1 MVQTPKGV
9 VSEKFGKEGK
19 EESENETKRSAEIL
33 EKVGKKGQKRVRYLG
48 DDTVKEEQSEIE
60 SEDIEGSTEEIPEN
74 MEVNYERRATGKG
87 RRLNKEETQIKEG
100 VEERKKDKQAKQD
113 PKTFSEIFYKL
124 RKPSWP
130 EEETSIDKKNQEDS
144 TPVKEK
150 IRRWEVKEREGRACK
165 GDKKEGKER
174 NVKVRNET
182 E

>member
-33 EKVGKKGQKRVRYLG
+33 EKAGKKGQKRVRYLG
-48 DDTVKEEQSEIE
+48 DDTVKEEQNEIE
-60 SEDIEGSTEEIPEN
+60 IEDKEDSTEEIPEN

-100 VEERKKDKQAKQD
+100 VEERKNEKQTKQE
-113 PKTFSEIFYKL
+113 PKTFSEIFYKS

-130 EEETSIDKKNQEDS
+130 DEETVNNRKTQEDS

-150 IRRWEVKEREGRACK
+150 IRRWEGRTKEIQKVAKQGRK
-165 GDKKEGKER
+165 GTPTKRGGV
-174 NVKVRNET
+174 N
-182 E
+182 